1 MGVIGDN
8 EFGISA
14 NGAVYEFV
22 IIGICLNE
30 MEKLRISRG
39 YKGYAD
45 ERRRAFRWHRPYED
59 GGARNLVM
67 TLSQKDINQLRR
79 L

>member
-1 MGVIGDN
+1 MRFITDRVMR
-8 EFGISA
+8 
-14 NGAVYEFV
+14 VYF
-22 IIGICLNE
+22 
-30 MEKLRISRG
+30 
-39 YKGYAD
+39 
-45 ERRRAFRWHRPYED
+45 YED